1 MSEKP
6 SKQKVVA
13 ELIADR
19 EELVELLG
27 SLTEQEWETPS
38 LCEGWQVRDVV
49 AHLVSAQTDL
59 GTILK
64 NTIIHR
70 GNFPKA
76 EQMVI
81 DDYRKISLP
90 ALLNVMIANIQ
101 PRGLFSKVAMP
112 VLFHESWVHQE
123 DIRWTLGPN
132 RQREQSPTRLRMIL
146 DSQAAGLQKKL
157 EKGQGIAK
165 KVKFSV
171 PELGWSVGEGAEVSG
186 DAASV
191 IMALY
196 RRPAALERLQ
206 GPGVAV
212 LTESMQKGK

>member
-6 SKQKVVA
+6 SKQKIVA

-19 EELVELLG
+19 EELVELLS
-27 SLTEQEWETPS
+27 SLSEQEWKEPS

-49 AHLVSAQTDL
+49 AHLVSAQADL
-59 GTILK
+59 GAILK

-81 DDYRKISLP
+81 DDYRKMPLP
-90 ALLNVMIANIQ
+90 ALLNVMVANIQ
-101 PRGLFSKVAMP
+101 PRGLFAKVAMP

-123 DIRWTLGPN
+123 DIRWVLGSN
-132 RQREQSPTRLRMIL
+132 RQREHNPTRLRMIL
-146 DSQAAGLQKKL
+146 DAQAAGLQKKL

-171 PELGWSVGEGAEVSG
+171 PELNWSVGQGAEVSG
-186 DAASV
+186 DGASI

-212 LTESMQKGK
+212 LAEGMQKSK